1 MKIQT
6 EQIRVRSSIVLQQM
20 AAGGGGTVEQ
30 GTRRVDEPA
39 GADRRYSEAAVPW
52 LRCHAQAGFWFSRDP
67 SGGKVTTLHRWMEE
81 AQDRHPF
88 TGALCPNF
96 ETGPKRSGSG
106 RKQTVEERAGGR
118 THKPTQ
124 KLKMLKRQMYGRA
137 GIELLRARLLP
148 EPAFSGP

>member
-6 EQIRVRSSIVLQQM
+6 EQVRVRSSIVLQQM

-81 AQDRHPF
+81 ARKTGIHSLVRFVRTLKQDLSAVQAAVSKPWR
-88 TGALCPNF
+88 N
-96 ETGPKRSGSG
+96 GP
-106 RKQTVEERAGGR
+106 VEGHINR
-118 THKPTQ
+118 
-124 KLKMLKRQMYGRA
+124 LKNSKC
-137 GIELLRARLLP
+137 
-148 EPAFSGP
+148 